1 MKVPQDM
8 VSGKS
13 HSQVL
18 GPRACCRQLTGCTM
32 LLSGG
37 GVDQLALIQLSELH
51 EAVQSQSRGK

>member
-1 MKVPQDM
+1 
-8 VSGKS
+8 
-13 HSQVL
+13 
-18 GPRACCRQLTGCTM
+18 M